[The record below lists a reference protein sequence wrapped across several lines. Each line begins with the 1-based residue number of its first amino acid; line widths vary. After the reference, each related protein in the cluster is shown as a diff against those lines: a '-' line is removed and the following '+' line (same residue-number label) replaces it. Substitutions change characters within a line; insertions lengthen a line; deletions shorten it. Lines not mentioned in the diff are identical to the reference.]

1 LVSRVSSQVRQLLGA
16 AVAGGL
22 LAAPALTAAAPYDL
36 VTTDGPQFV
45 LGVRAWQEDQAPGLG
60 SGRYGIGFAGN
71 VDAWRGSYDNW
82 LGRPGAEYGG
92 PALMSLTP
100 GLAYR
105 PSTGLAL
112 GAALDLRYRL
122 SSNAA
127 TGAPAFRD
135 GRLGAESGLRGVGL
149 NLDMRYAL
157 DPRTDLGLAY
167 RSQFRQDTYT
177 TGYPIAHYTDLE
189 SGVIALPGIAVP
201 QAVSASIQRQVGE
214 RWALTGALGWQEWA
228 PDADVLG
235 TRAPSLGS
243 RGDTWFAG
251 VGAQYRLRENLG
263 VGMAVEYFYGNGL
276 DAARRNLT
284 RSDALGGDAAGNY
297 FFGLDLRWKF

>member
-1 LVSRVSSQVRQLLGA
+1 MSRISSQIRQLFRV
-16 AVAGGL
+16 AVASGL
-22 LAAPALTAAAPYDL
+22 LVAPALAAAAPYDL

-45 LGVRAWQEDQAPGLG
+45 LGLRAWPDEQSPGIG

-71 VDAWRGSYDNW
+71 ADAWRGSYDSW
-82 LGRPGAEYGG
+82 LGRASAEDGG
-92 PALMSLTP
+92 PTLMSMTP

-112 GAALDLRYRL
+112 GATLDLRYRL
-122 SSNAA
+122 SPNAM
-127 TGAPAFRD
+127 GAPAFRD
-135 GRLGAESGLRGVGL
+135 GRPVAQSGLRGVGL

-157 DPRTDLGLAY
+157 NPRTDVGLAY
-167 RSQFRQDTYT
+167 RSQFRQDTYSYS

-189 SGVIALPGIAVP
+189 SGMIALPGIAVP
-201 QAVSASIQRQVGE
+201 QALSASIQRQVGE
-214 RWALTGALGWQEWA
+214 RWALTGSLGWQEWA
-228 PDADVLG
+228 SEADVLG
-235 TRAPSLGS
+235 TRVPSLGS

-284 RSDALGGDAAGNY
+284 RSEALGGDAAGNY

>member
-1 LVSRVSSQVRQLLGA
+1 MSSQVRQLLGA

-22 LAAPALTAAAPYDL
+22 LVAPALTAAAPYEL
-36 VTTDGPQFV
+36 VTTDGPQLV
-45 LGVRAWQEDQAPGLG
+45 LGVRTLQEDQAPGLG
-60 SGRYGIGFAGN
+60 SGRYGIGFAGSA
-71 VDAWRGSYDNW
+71 DAWVGSYDNW
-82 LGRPGAEYGG
+82 LVRPAVDGG

-105 PSTGLAL
+105 PSTDLAL
-112 GAALDLRYRL
+112 GAAIDLRYRL
-122 SSNAA
+122 SPNVAGSP
-127 TGAPAFRD
+127 TFRD
-135 GRLGAESGLRGVGL
+135 GRPAAQSGLRGVGL
-149 NLDMRYAL
+149 NLDMRYSL
-157 DPRTDLGLAY
+157 NPRTDLGLAY
-167 RSQFRQDTYT
+167 RSQFRQDAYSYT

-189 SGVIALPGIAVP
+189 SGTIALPGIAVP
-201 QAVSASIQRQVGE
+201 QAVSASILRQVGE

-235 TRAPSLGS
+235 TRVPSAGI